1 MANSPTLPIS
11 CGWSMCPYPYSIWA
25 FSLSLGHYLGHAYLF
40 SKLLGC
46 SPIAL
51 LSLLPNLFFL
61 VWFGLFSRWAFR
73 SILSKMG
80 IIVQPPKHV
89 NCSEIHMW
97 TSLLFLLW
105 VFKQW
110 FLIFFF
116 LFLLWTELSF
126 PIPLFNC
133 YSNTQSP
140 VHLIRYLFWR
150 NSHHFPSLISPP
162 KLFSLFIILIFL
174 FLWNS
179 ILSFLCFV
187 FCLSSLHNTL
197 LSYLRPR
204 VRVLPATKGKTPL
217 LRSLPLKRKGLR
229 RSLPLNWN
237 ISKVKKLFMILIR
250 SVSLFSSY
258 GKTST
263 SNFW

>member
-1 MANSPTLPIS
+1 M
-11 CGWSMCPYPYSIWA
+11 SIL
-25 FSLSLGHYLGHAYLF
+25 SLSLGHYLGHAYLF

-61 VWFGLFSRWAFR
+61 VWFGLFSRWTFR

-162 KLFSLFIILIFL
+162 NSSLFSLFSSFSFHEIPFSP
-174 FLWNS
+174 FS
-179 ILSFLCFV
+179 ALSFAF
-187 FCLSSLHNTL
+187 L
-197 LSYLRPR
+197 LYIIHFFHISGQEWEFFPPQRERPH
-204 VRVLPATKGKTPL
+204 
-217 LRSLPLKRKGLR
+217 
-229 RSLPLNWN
+229 
-237 ISKVKKLFMILIR
+237 
-250 SVSLFSSY
+250 Y
-258 GKTST
+258 
-263 SNFW
+263 